1 MDLHAPI
8 SRRDL
13 IKLGVIAG
21 AAAAVPLERAAF
33 ASHNPSGG
41 ESFAQ
46 PLYLPPT
53 LTPSANPA
61 YPGAD
66 YYDVT
71 MRAATQQVVP
81 GKLTGIWGYEGAWPG
96 PTIRARSNRRTVVQ
110 QSNALAVDTTI
121 HTHGANV
128 QPSSDGHPTDF
139 IRPGGSKVY
148 DLPNT
153 QPAATLWYHDHANM
167 ATSRNVYMGLAGFYL
182 IGDDFED
189 SLNLPAGAYDV
200 PLVIQDRSLNSDGSL
215 VFRDSTDSV
224 TGDTMCVNGRAT
236 PFFEVAARKYRFRF
250 LNGSN
255 TRNYKLKLS
264 TGDPI
269 VQIGSDGGLLPAPF
283 SATSHELWPA
293 ERLDAVI
300 NFSRFPLGTRLVL
313 SDDGRRD
320 LMAFD
325 VVSTAPDTST
335 VPTAL
340 RPIKRLGAPSVQRQF
355 RLSFDRGQGIWVIN
369 GRGFDPNRVDITPR
383 LNEIE
388 EWALINDSGMTH
400 PFHFHLSQGQLVSR
414 DGRGPTGPESGWKD
428 VYRVPPGAT
437 VVFRTRFE
445 NYTGRYVY
453 HCHNLAHEDH
463 DMMNQM
469 EVTL

>member
-1 MDLHAPI
+1 
-8 SRRDL
+8 
-13 IKLGVIAG
+13 
-21 AAAAVPLERAAF
+21 
-33 ASHNPSGG
+33 
-41 ESFAQ
+41 
-46 PLYLPPT
+46 
-53 LTPSANPA
+53 
-61 YPGAD
+61 
-66 YYDVT
+66 
-71 MRAATQQVVP
+71 
-81 GKLTGIWGYEGAWPG
+81 
-96 PTIRARSNRRTVVQ
+96 
-110 QSNALAVDTTI
+110 
-121 HTHGANV
+121 
-128 QPSSDGHPTDF
+128 
-139 IRPGGSKVY
+139 
-148 DLPNT
+148 
-153 QPAATLWYHDHANM
+153 
-167 ATSRNVYMGLAGFYL
+167 
-182 IGDDFED
+182 
-189 SLNLPAGAYDV
+189 
-200 PLVIQDRSLNSDGSL
+200 
-215 VFRDSTDSV
+215 
-224 TGDTMCVNGRAT
+224 MCVNGRAT

-293 ERLDAVI
+293 ERLDVVI
-300 NFSRFPLGTRLVL
+300 NFSRFPLGTRVVL

-325 VVSTAPDTST
+325 VVSTATDTST
-335 VPTAL
+335 VPTTL
-340 RPIKRLGAPSVQRQF
+340 RPIQRLGAPSVQRQF

-414 DGRGPTGPESGWKD
+414 DGKGPTGPESGWKD
-428 VYRVPPGAT
+428 VYRVPPGST